1 LAANPNI
8 GAGYT
13 RHLPNLLT
21 AIRLVLVPFVIWAI
35 LNRRHTLAVT
45 VFVVAAFTDVLDGAA
60 ARRFGVT
67 SQTGAYLD
75 PIADK
80 CLLCGVFVALVAAGM
95 VPVWFAG
102 VVFGRDLLILLG
114 VAGFLLF
121 TDIRRFPPS
130 VWGKVSTFVQ
140 ILTAVTWLAR
150 NVMELRV
157 VDALSAAML
166 WVCAAFT
173 IWSGLHYTW
182 RGIQMVRAD

>member
-1 LAANPNI
+1 
-8 GAGYT
+8 
-13 RHLPNLLT
+13 
-21 AIRLVLVPFVIWAI
+21 
-35 LNRRHTLAVT
+35 
-45 VFVVAAFTDVLDGAA
+45 
-60 ARRFGVT
+60 
-67 SQTGAYLD
+67 
-75 PIADK
+75 
-80 CLLCGVFVALVAAGM
+80 M